1 LGYNYFMGLESLPKP
16 SLITR
21 PEELEELV
29 GTLMGE
35 AILAVDTESNSL
47 YAYHE
52 QVCLIQFSTEEQDYL
67 VDPLALEDL
76 SPLEPIFSDPGI
88 EKVFHAAEY
97 DLICLK
103 RDFGFSFV
111 NLFDTMIAA
120 SILGLE
126 QVGLGSLLE
135 QEFNVKLDKRYQR
148 ANWGQ
153 RPLPDHLLNY
163 ARLDTH
169 YLIALRNGLK
179 KELEEQDRWA
189 LADEDF
195 LRLCNAG
202 DSILENNLTA
212 AGKGTEDNC
221 WKITGA
227 HDLDPQQ
234 AAVLQELCRYR
245 DHVARSTNRPLFKV
259 ISDATLLA
267 IAANSPGSF
276 HELKQLPGMS
286 HGQIQRHG
294 RAILQLVQRGLNAQ
308 PILPP
313 RSRRPDE
320 QYLSRLENLRQWRKE
335 TAKGMGV
342 KSDVILS
349 RDLLVELAEKNPHG
363 REELSQILAE
373 VPWRLVL
380 FGEQI
385 LNVLNNHYVN
395 KRELN
400 NL

>member
-1 LGYNYFMGLESLPKP
+1 MGLESLPEP

-21 PEELEELV
+21 PEELIKLAGKLKE
-29 GTLMGE
+29 E

-52 QVCLIQFSTEEQDYL
+52 QVCLIQFSTEEKDYL
-67 VDPLALEDL
+67 IDPLALDDL
-76 SPLEPIFSDPGI
+76 SPLGPIFSDPGI

-103 RDFGFSFV
+103 RDFGFSFS

-135 QEFNVKLDKRYQR
+135 REFNVKLDKRYQR

-169 YLIALRNGLK
+169 FLITLRHILRR
-179 KELEEQDRWA
+179 ELEVHNRWA
-189 LADEDF
+189 LAEEDF
-195 LRLCNAG
+195 KRLRSVG
-202 DSILENNLTA
+202 DSALENNNRA
-212 AGKGTEDNC
+212 SSRGAEEHC
-221 WKITGA
+221 WKISGA
-227 HDLDPQQ
+227 HDLAPQQ

-245 DHVARSTNRPLFKV
+245 DQVARSTNRPLFKV
-259 ISDATLLA
+259 ISDATLVA
-267 IAANSPGSF
+267 IASNTPNSL

-286 HGQIQRHG
+286 HGQVQRHG
-294 RAILQLVQRGLNAQ
+294 RSILQLVQRGLNAK
-308 PILPP
+308 PVLPP
-313 RSRRPDE
+313 RARRPDD
-320 QYLSRLENLRQWRKE
+320 QYLARLENLRQWRKE
-335 TAKGMGV
+335 TAKEMGV

-349 RDLLVELAEKNPHG
+349 RDLLIELAEKNPNE
-363 REELSQILAE
+363 REHLARILAE
-373 VPWRLVL
+373 VPWRLNY
-380 FGEQI
+380 FGDQI
-385 LNVLNNHYVN
+385 MGVLNNHVVN
-395 KRELN
+395 RR
-400 NL
+400 

>member
-1 LGYNYFMGLESLPKP
+1 MGLESLPEP

-21 PEELEELV
+21 PEELIKLAGKLKE
-29 GTLMGE
+29 E

-52 QVCLIQFSTEEQDYL
+52 QVCLIQFSTEEKDYL
-67 VDPLALEDL
+67 IDPLALDDL
-76 SPLEPIFSDPGI
+76 SPLGPIFSDPGI

-103 RDFGFSFV
+103 RDFGFSFS

-135 QEFNVKLDKRYQR
+135 REFNVKLDKRYQR

-169 YLIALRNGLK
+169 FLITLRHILRR
-179 KELEEQDRWA
+179 ELEVHNRWA
-189 LADEDF
+189 LAEEDF
-195 LRLCNAG
+195 KRLRSIG
-202 DSILENNLTA
+202 DSALENNNRA
-212 AGKGTEDNC
+212 SSRGAEEHC
-221 WKITGA
+221 WKISGA
-227 HDLDPQQ
+227 HDLAPQQ

-245 DHVARSTNRPLFKV
+245 DQVARSTNRPLFKV
-259 ISDATLLA
+259 ISDATLVA
-267 IAANSPGSF
+267 IAANTPNSL

-286 HGQIQRHG
+286 HGQVQRHG
-294 RAILQLVQRGLNAQ
+294 RSILQLVQRGLNAK
-308 PILPP
+308 PVLPP
-313 RSRRPDE
+313 RPRRPDE
-320 QYLSRLENLRQWRKE
+320 QYLARLENLRQWRKE
-335 TAKGMGV
+335 TAKEMGV

-349 RDLLVELAEKNPHG
+349 RDLLIELAEKNPHE
-363 REELSQILAE
+363 REHLARILAE
-373 VPWRLVL
+373 VPWRLDY
-380 FGEQI
+380 FGDQI
-385 LNVLNNHYVN
+385 MGVLNNHVVN
-395 KRELN
+395 RR
-400 NL
+400 

>member
-1 LGYNYFMGLESLPKP
+1 MGLESLPEP

-21 PEELEELV
+21 PEELEELA
-29 GTLMGE
+29 GRLKEE

-52 QVCLIQFSTEEQDYL
+52 QVCLIQFSTETHDYL
-67 VDPLALEDL
+67 IDPLALEDL
-76 SPLEPIFSDPGI
+76 TLLGPIFSDPGI

-103 RDFGFSFV
+103 RDFGFSFA

-135 QEFNVKLDKRYQR
+135 REFNVKLDKRYQR

-169 YLIALRNGLK
+169 YLITLSKRLRRD
-179 KELEEQDRWA
+179 LEAQERWA
-189 LADEDF
+189 LAEEDF
-195 LRLCNAG
+195 LRLCQVG
-202 DSILENNLTA
+202 DA
-212 AGKGTEDNC
+212 ALDYNQKAVSRGADENC
-221 WKITGA
+221 WKINGA
-227 HDLDPQQ
+227 HDLTPQQ

-245 DHVARSTNRPLFKV
+245 DQVARSTNRPLFKV
-259 ISDATLLA
+259 ISDATLVG
-267 IAANSPGSF
+267 IAANTPGNLQ
-276 HELKQLPGMS
+276 ELKQLPGMS
-286 HGQIQRHG
+286 HGQVQRHG
-294 RAILQLVQRGLNAQ
+294 KAILQLVQRGLNAQ

-313 RSRRPDE
+313 RPRRPDE
-320 QYLSRLENLRQWRKE
+320 QYLNRLENLRQWRKE
-335 TAKGMGV
+335 TAKEMGV

-349 RDLLVELAEKNPHG
+349 RDLLIELAEKNPHD
-363 REELSQILAE
+363 RQDLAQILAD
-373 VPWRLVL
+373 VPWRLNY

-385 LNVLNNHYVN
+385 LGVLNHHVVN
-395 KRELN
+395 RR
-400 NL
+400 